1 MKKRLLYLLIVMVSL
16 ILSYHAFLHP
26 SYGGIPLSASLEKTG
41 RITFVPLDGRPPCR
55 QFVLDAAD
63 IAGTKIDVL
72 PYELQDY
79 YTMPGE
85 KEKAREWL
93 QENLAKSDAA
103 IISIDQLLYGGLL
116 ADREAARSPAEI
128 EAFCASCM
136 PHIHKCRFTL
146 FPSCRA

>member
-1 MKKRLLYLLIVMVSL
+1 MKKRLLYLLIAMVSR
-16 ILSYHAFLHP
+16 ILSNHAFLHP

-93 QENLAKSDAA
+93 RENIAKSDAA

-116 ADREAARSPAEI
+116 AAREAARSPAEI
-128 EAFCASCM
+128 EAFTA
-136 PHIHKCRFTL
+136 
-146 FPSCRA
+146 